1 MKPIRGIF
9 FLIIIIVLYSCTNQ
23 EKPKNVSEVSDFKS
37 QNNKTNFLVII
48 TDDHAYQ
55 ALSAYDNTLINTP
68 HIDRLANEGM
78 LFKKAFVTNSI
89 CSPSRAVAL
98 TGKFSH
104 LNSVRD
110 NLDVFDTLQVTFP
123 KLLQKNGYETAI
135 YGKWHLKSKPKG
147 FDFWEVLPDQGHY
160 YHPNLLTENGVKSTK
175 GYVTDVITDRVINYL
190 DSIRN
195 KEKPFMLMYNHK
207 APHRQWWPSMHDLE
221 DFKYRKIPVP
231 ETLFDDYKTKS
242 KASFDA
248 EMRISDHMALSADN
262 KIDPKILKKLNYN
275 EFLDWYESSY
285 VERFNRLNAD
295 EQKEWKK
302 VYGPINAKFE
312 KLNPKGKALTL
323 WKYQRYLEDYLGV
336 IKSVDRNIGRVLD
349 YLDDNHLSENTMVIY
364 TSDQGFFLGEHGW
377 FDKRFMYEESF
388 RTPLLIK
395 FPNTIKPKSVNND
408 LVQNIDFA
416 PTILEVAGVDI
427 PKDMQGKSMLPLFSD
442 DNSNWREALYYH
454 YYEYPGIHMV
464 KRHYGVRTK
473 RYKLIRFYYDIE
485 AWELYDLKK
494 DPKELNNVYGDSNY
508 KEIQLEMHK
517 KLEELRIKYKDS
529 DSLNNT
535 FIKSDLDRLKAL

>member
-1 MKPIRGIF
+1 LKPIRGIF

-135 YGKWHLKSKPKG
+135 YGKWHLKSKPRG